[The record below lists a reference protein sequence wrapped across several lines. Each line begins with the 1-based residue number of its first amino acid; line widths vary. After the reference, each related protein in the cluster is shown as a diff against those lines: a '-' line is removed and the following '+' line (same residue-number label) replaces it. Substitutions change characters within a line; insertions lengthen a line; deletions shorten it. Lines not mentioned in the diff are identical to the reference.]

1 MRIKRPDQIF
11 LAFMAALTGVVLL
24 GGQNVG
30 LPVMVATMLAFVAAI
45 GLVAFRPALD
55 RIREQTVA
63 AASGRPT
70 GTQAAQEAAQ
80 RVRAR
85 GVIPSV
91 GVKLAD
97 VGLIVSETTSDGV
110 TFRRTREV
118 DHDDDGVR
126 PYVQLDADA
135 LGAERRAVVRYEMI
149 DPTGEPVFV
158 HEDVVYLQ
166 LGENVLHPTRHLP
179 LAGGLDMQQLGRWDL
194 HVILDGELMGMLNFA
209 VTPSD
214 EERRSRLAGRAE
226 PGATSFEDLL
236 RRGSRSGDNR

>member
-1 MRIKRPDQIF
+1 MAT
-11 LAFMAALTGVVLL
+11 LAGIVLL
-24 GGQNVG
+24 GGQGLG
-30 LPVMVATMLAFVAAI
+30 LPVMLATVLAFVAAI
-45 GLVAFRPALD
+45 GLVAFRPAFD
-55 RIREQTVA
+55 RIREQASA
-63 AASGRPT
+63 AASNRPS
-70 GTQAAQEAAQ
+70 GTQAAQEATQ

-97 VGLIVSETTSDGV
+97 VGLIVSETTSEGV

-126 PYVQLDADA
+126 PYVQLNADA
-135 LGAERRAVVRYEMI
+135 LGAERRAVVRYEMV
-149 DPTGEPVFV
+149 DPTGEPAFV

-166 LGENVLHPTRHLP
+166 LGENTLHPTRHLP
-179 LAGGLDMQQLGRWDL
+179 LAGGLDTQQLGRWDL
-194 HVILDGELMGMLNFA
+194 HVYLDGELMGMLNFA

-214 EERRSRLAGRAE
+214 EERRSRLTSRAE

-236 RRGSRSGDNR
+236 RRGSGSGDNR

>member
-110 TFRRTREV
+110 TFLRTREG

-135 LGAERRAVVRYEMI
+135 LGAERRAVVR
-149 DPTGEPVFV
+149 
-158 HEDVVYLQ
+158 
-166 LGENVLHPTRHLP
+166 
-179 LAGGLDMQQLGRWDL
+179 
-194 HVILDGELMGMLNFA
+194 
-209 VTPSD
+209 
-214 EERRSRLAGRAE
+214 
-226 PGATSFEDLL
+226 
-236 RRGSRSGDNR
+236 